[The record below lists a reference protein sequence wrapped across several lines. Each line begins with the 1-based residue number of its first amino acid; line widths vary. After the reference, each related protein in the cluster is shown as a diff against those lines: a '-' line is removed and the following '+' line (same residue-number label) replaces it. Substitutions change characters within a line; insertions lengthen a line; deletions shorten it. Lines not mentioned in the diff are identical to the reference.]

1 MVLTN
6 KTVSTPGSVKE
17 GSLNIPPNATVNPK
31 DCTRSVRRKSR
42 SSLPH
47 DDDDDDDDDVL
58 VLFPE
63 L

>member
-6 KTVSTPGSVKE
+6 RTVSTPGSVKE

-47 DDDDDDDDDVL
+47 DDDDDDVL

>member
-6 KTVSTPGSVKE
+6 KTVSTPASVKE
-17 GSLNIPPNATVNPK
+17 GLLNIPPNATVNPK

-42 SSLPH
+42 SNLPH
-47 DDDDDDDDDVL
+47 DDDDVL